1 GCRRSR
7 TCTTTR
13 PPGRSSPDEARPR
26 ASCGPTR
33 AAAAKPW
40 ARCCPPCSPR
50 PRPHSNETDEA
61 RSHARAAGPIP
72 HGLRLAIL
80 ERHDAIA
87 RALFEHHARPE
98 LALPVPIEIDGPA
111 HLEHV
116 ALALRLRD
124 EDEPVEIA
132 LRRQEQ
138 PAPAILLGDRRIRHE
153 HRVDLVGLAL
163 AVEVD
168 LRHLMRTEL
177 VAHGSTL
184 GLHRRAQFGHLVA
197 PELRRAGAR

>member
-1 GCRRSR
+1 PTPTVVPSTTLFRS
-7 TCTTTR
+7 
-13 PPGRSSPDEARPR
+13 
-26 ASCGPTR
+26 
-33 AAAAKPW
+33 
-40 ARCCPPCSPR
+40 
-50 PRPHSNETDEA
+50 
-61 RSHARAAGPIP
+61 GPIP

-138 PAPAILLGDRRIRHE
+138 DRK
-153 HRVDLVGLAL
+153 
-163 AVEVD
+163 
-168 LRHLMRTEL
+168 
-177 VAHGSTL
+177 STR
-184 GLHRRAQFGHLVA
+184 LHSSHVN
-197 PELRRAGAR
+197 